1 MLARATAA
9 TAGYVAPVS
18 KAFTKEDAD
27 IPEAPMRKRGV
38 PVPVPNI
45 VTPAGLVALR
55 AEHDEL
61 GRTGGDPDRIRELAD
76 HLATAQTLEPDRD
89 TVGVGARVTI
99 EDDEGKRTTYH
110 VVGAIEAE
118 PKRHMINWQSPIAQ
132 ALWGLRVGDGVT
144 LPRGDGEIVEIEYD
158 PA

>member
-1 MLARATAA
+1 M
-9 TAGYVAPVS
+9 PVS

-27 IPEAPMRKRGV
+27 IPEAPMRRRGV

-45 VTPAGLVALR
+45 VTPAGLVSLR

-76 HLATAQTLEPDRD
+76 HLATAQTLEPDRE
-89 TVGVGARVTI
+89 TVGVGARVTV
-99 EDDEGKRTTYH
+99 EDEDGKRTTYH
-110 VVGAIEAE
+110 IVGAIEADA
-118 PKRHMINWQSPIAQ
+118 KRGLVSWQSPIAQ

-144 LPRGDGEIVEIEYD
+144 LPRAEGEIVAIAYD
-158 PA
+158 

>member
-1 MLARATAA
+1 M
-9 TAGYVAPVS
+9 S

-27 IPEAPMRKRGV
+27 IPEAPVRKRGV

-45 VTPAGLVALR
+45 VTPGGLAALR
-55 AEHDEL
+55 AEYDEL
-61 GRTGGDPDRIRELAD
+61 GRTGGDADRLRELAD
-76 HLATAQTLEPDRD
+76 HLATAQTLPPDPD

-99 EDDEGKRTTYH
+99 EDEDGKRTTYH
-110 VVGAIEAE
+110 VVGAIEADA
-118 PKRHMINWQSPIAQ
+118 KRGLVSWQSPIAQ

-144 LPRGDGEIVEIEYD
+144 LPRGDGEIVAIAYD

>member
-1 MLARATAA
+1 M
-9 TAGYVAPVS
+9 S

-45 VTPAGLVALR
+45 VTPAGLAAIR

-61 GRTGGDPDRIRELAD
+61 GRTGGDPDRMRELAD
-76 HLATAQTLEPDRD
+76 HLATAQTVEPDRS
-89 TVGVGARVTI
+89 TVGVGARVTV
-99 EDDEGKRTTYH
+99 EDEDGKRTTYH
-110 VVGAIEAE
+110 IVGAIEADA
-118 PKRHMINWQSPIAQ
+118 KRGLVSWQSPIAQ

-144 LPRGDGEIVEIEYD
+144 LPRSEGEIVAIDYD

>member
-1 MLARATAA
+1 M
-9 TAGYVAPVS
+9 S

-45 VTPAGLVALR
+45 VTPRGLRELR

-61 GRTGGDPDRIRELAD
+61 GRTGGDPDRMHELAD

-89 TVGVGARVTI
+89 VVGVGARVTV
-99 EDDEGKRTTYH
+99 EDENGKRTTYH
-110 VVGAIEAE
+110 VVGAIEADA
-118 PKRHMINWQSPIAQ
+118 KRGLVSWQTPIAQ

-144 LPRGDGEIVEIEYD
+144 LPRLEGEIVAIVYD